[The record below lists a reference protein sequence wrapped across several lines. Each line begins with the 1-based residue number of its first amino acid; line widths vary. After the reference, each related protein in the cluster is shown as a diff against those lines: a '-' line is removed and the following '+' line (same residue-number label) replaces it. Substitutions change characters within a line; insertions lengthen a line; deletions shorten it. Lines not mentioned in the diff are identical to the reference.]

1 MAEIVTL
8 KTGHPLVGTWRDADE
23 DYGTSIRFTVR
34 AVGANFEVSGQ
45 DTHDGE
51 QLLISNVHW
60 DGRVLRFD
68 SFVPSTGHQV
78 EYVFEVTSPSEVMIR
93 YTRCE
98 RWIRADPTA

>member
-8 KTGHPLVGTWRDADE
+8 KSGHPLVGTWRDADE

-34 AVGANFEVSGQ
+34 GVGANFEVAGL

-51 QLLISNVHW
+51 KLSISNIRW

-78 EYVFEVTSPSEVMIR
+78 QYAFEVASPSEVLIR
-93 YTRCE
+93 ATRSE
-98 RWIRADPTA
+98 RWIRADATA